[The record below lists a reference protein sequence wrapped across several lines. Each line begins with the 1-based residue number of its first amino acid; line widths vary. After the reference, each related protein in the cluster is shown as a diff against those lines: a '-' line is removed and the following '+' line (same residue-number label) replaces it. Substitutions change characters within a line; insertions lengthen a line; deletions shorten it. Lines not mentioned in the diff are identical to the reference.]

1 MMLRIHALSQI
12 NRRNVEWFLYGGID
26 PFVRKSGWKE
36 QIVMKSCRLV
46 QITFTGEKYL
56 WCRTAES
63 RKYNSRHLAGLC
75 KVCRLWDNSD
85 PPVCCS
91 WCRWLRW
98 GSQGWLWQQALHGTH
113 WQEGRGNPGEQRGCW
128 CFVSKSCSF
137 RGTCRRRGLIALAGW
152 RAHGRRRRRR
162 WWWASLGVIG
172 ASSLS
177 PWGGWCPDG

>member
-1 MMLRIHALSQI
+1 MLFHKSISEMLNGSSKEVLILLSENQDEK
-12 NRRNVEWFLYGGID
+12 NKLLWN
-26 PFVRKSGWKE
+26 
-36 QIVMKSCRLV
+36 LV
-46 QITFTGEKYL
+46 D
-56 WCRTAES
+56 WCRSHLQVRSIFDVAPLKAVNITAGT
-63 RKYNSRHLAGLC
+63 LLGLC

-91 WCRWLRW
+91 WCRWQRW

-128 CFVSKSCSF
+128 CFVLKSCSF

-152 RAHGRRRRRR
+152 RAHGRRRRRSR
-162 WWWASLGVIG
+162 WWASLGVIG